1 MSTISA
7 SDRYLAKLTPWLQS
21 RNHPQRDLLEKELQQ
36 RFFPALSAPCSI
48 CHFMLTLGTASRA
61 AEFSL
66 MQQRAL
72 QAGVLLQEGDSDVN
86 LQLGDIS
93 LRWERHSEFSTY
105 SFIVPGE
112 RRSFA
117 DPQQYLPTPDW
128 FDLVPG
134 QLFRVV
140 QLLICQQQ
148 PELPN
153 QNAEALAAMFASE
166 HCISSLVANQQA
178 QIWTDF
184 RKHPEGGGRMVLL
197 DKGLSDSA
205 LARLVQQ
212 LFDLGNYRK
221 LSLLG
226 WPLTRQALTQLHTLE
241 QQLSDITQRIE
252 QLQGSDEKM
261 LQEISQMAAQTEHLI
276 ANNSAR
282 LEASVAYY
290 QLTLDRLKA
299 LKETAL
305 DGLMSLQDFSERRL
319 TPAFR
324 TAQSVLNRQRS
335 LSNRLGRSTE
345 LLRTRISLQL
355 ERQNSKLLISME
367 KRARQQLQL
376 QTAVERLSTVA
387 ICYYA
392 VQLLDK
398 GLSSLSLLWPALP
411 LQSLQALSLP
421 LVVLLISLLWYQLRK
436 PAREQNEQGNQA

>member
-1 MSTISA
+1 MTTMSTPDSP
-7 SDRYLAKLTPWLQS
+7 LARQSSWLQS

-36 RFFPALSAPCSI
+36 RFFPALSAPCRI

-86 LQLGDIS
+86 LQLGGIT

-112 RRSFA
+112 SCNFA
-117 DPQQYLPTPDW
+117 DPAQFLPTPDW

-140 QLLICQQQ
+140 QLLILKQLPGQ
-148 PELPN
+148 PDITKHSA
-153 QNAEALAAMFASE
+153 QTLAAMFATE

-226 WPLTRQALTQLHTLE
+226 WPLTRQALAQLHSLE

-252 QLQGSDEKM
+252 QQQGSDEKM

-282 LEASVAYY
+282 LEASAAYY

-411 LQSLQALSLP
+411 LQLMQALSLP
-421 LVVLLISLLWYQLRK
+421 LVVVLVSLLWYQLRK
-436 PAREQNEQGNQA
+436 PGRNHQN

>member
-1 MSTISA
+1 MATTSVFSGSTTTGW
-7 SDRYLAKLTPWLQS
+7 LAS

-36 RFFPALSAPCSI
+36 RFFPALTAPCTI
-48 CHFMLTLGTASRA
+48 CHFMLTLNAGSRA
-61 AEFSL
+61 AEFAL

-72 QAGVLLQEGDSDVN
+72 AAGVELREGDTDVN
-86 LQLGDIS
+86 LQLGDRM

-105 SFIVPGE
+105 SFIVPE
-112 RRSFA
+112 QQQHFI
-117 DPQQYLPTPDW
+117 DPASYLPTTDW

-140 QLLICQQQ
+140 QLLVLKEQQSQNQ
-148 PELPN
+148 PG
-153 QNAEALAAMFASE
+153 ALFAAE

-197 DKGLSDSA
+197 DKGLSPSA

-226 WPLTRQALTQLHTLE
+226 WPLTRQALGQLHSLE

-252 QLQGSDEKM
+252 QQHGSDEKM

-282 LEASVAYY
+282 LEASAAYY

-299 LKETAL
+299 LRETPL

-324 TAQSVLNRQRS
+324 TAQSVLSRQRS

-345 LLRTRISLQL
+345 LLRTRINLQL
-355 ERQNSKLLISME
+355 ERQNSELLISME

-398 GLSSLSLLWPALP
+398 GLVSLHWFWPALP
-411 LQSLQALSLP
+411 LAFLQAVSLP
-421 LVVLLISLLWYQLRK
+421 VVVLVICWLWYLLRRPK
-436 PAREQNEQGNQA
+436 STDLQSGNVKGKTHE